1 MARPTL
7 FTSVKFRRLVYI
19 LKVPTPHAVGYLE
32 CLWAIAYECGQ
43 PIIGDTVD
51 VELAA
56 QWPGEP
62 GQLCEA
68 LAAVGLLDA
77 VDGGKWQIHDFWDH
91 APEYVKKRHE
101 RELGRKDRFRGRS
114 NQTETP
120 SNNVGK
126 CPPFGG
132 QRQTTAADVC
142 RTAENG
148 NTPAPA
154 PTPTPT
160 PLIPPYPPEGEQ
172 GGEEPG
178 GEVLTTP
185 EAKTALEGWE
195 RLNAERGKPL
205 TPTRRRA
212 LMTKLAGMGHDRA
225 VAALIHSTAAGYAG
239 IVEPNYGREI
249 ATGPPVRTRARNEW
263 RDKSIEEKALILLPD
278 EPTEEGDDARGVPEL
293 GDEVRGQVR
302 AEP

>member
-91 APEYVKKRHE
+91 APEYVKKRHD
-101 RELGRKDRFRGRS
+101 RELDRKSRSRGRS
-114 NQTETP
+114 ARAENV
-120 SNNVGK
+120 SNNVEN
-126 CPPFGG
+126 CPPNGR
-132 QRQTTAADVC
+132 QRPPLSAERQTTA
-142 RTAENG
+142 ENG
-148 NTPAPA
+148 KPPTPA

-160 PLIPPYPPEGEQ
+160 PHIPPYPPEGEQ

-178 GEVLTTP
+178 GEIFTTP
-185 EAKTALEGWE
+185 EAKAALDGWE
-195 RLNAERGKPL
+195 RVNAERGKPL

-212 LMTKLAGMGHDRA
+212 LLTKLAGMGHDRA
-225 VAALIHSTAAGYAG
+225 VAALIHSTAAGYTG
-239 IVEPNYGREI
+239 IVEPNYGREL
-249 ATGPPVRTRARNEW
+249 ATGPPVRNRARAEW
-263 RDKSIEEKALILLPD
+263 RDKTIEEKALILLPD
-278 EPTEEGDDARGVPEL
+278 EPTEAGDDTG
-293 GDEVRGQVR
+293 
-302 AEP
+302 